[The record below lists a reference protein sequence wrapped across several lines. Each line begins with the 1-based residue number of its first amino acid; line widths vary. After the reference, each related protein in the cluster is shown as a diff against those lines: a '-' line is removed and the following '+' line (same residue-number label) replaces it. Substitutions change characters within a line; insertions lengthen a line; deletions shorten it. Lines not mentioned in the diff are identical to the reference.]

1 MPDIAAGS
9 VDVSGRID
17 WVGMSNIALTLQ
29 VPLADGSEHSVR
41 ASADVYVNLNRPD
54 VRGVHMSRMFLLLDE
69 FAQSSRL
76 TPQTCSTLLDS
87 LLDSHEDLSDAVS
100 VTFRFDLLL
109 RRPALISDNSGWRE
123 YPVVVKIERRPDGS
137 VRSEL
142 QLRITY
148 SSTCPCSLA
157 LARTHIREQFN
168 EQFGDAGELDLNAIG
183 EWLESS
189 PKWASA
195 HSQRSEADVRLRLP
209 EGTQSYAF
217 EALIEGLEDTLG
229 TPVQTAVKR
238 EDEQE
243 FARLNGENPLF
254 VEDASRRLGAHLRG
268 VEGIEGFWLKV
279 HHYESLHAHDAVAVL
294 VHNYDEPTT
303 G

>member
-17 WVGMSNIALTLQ
+17 WVGMSNIALILQ
-29 VPLADGSEHSVR
+29 VPLADGSEQSVR

-54 VRGVHMSRMFLLLDE
+54 VRGVHMSRMFLLLDQ
-69 FAQSSRL
+69 FSQKSRL
-76 TPQTCSTLLDS
+76 TPQANSALLDS

-123 YPVVVKIERRPDGS
+123 YPVELKVERRPDGR

-142 QLRITY
+142 QLQITY
-148 SSTCPCSLA
+148 SSTCPCSQA

-168 EQFGDAGELDLNAIG
+168 EQFGGGAPVDIERIG

-195 HSQRSEADVRLRLP
+195 HSQRSEADVRLRLD
-209 EGTQSYAF
+209 EGAQSYNF
-217 EALIEGLEDTLG
+217 EELIEGLENTLG

-268 VEGIEGFWLKV
+268 VEGIDGFWLRV
-279 HHYESLHAHDAVAVL
+279 QHYESLHAHDAIAVL
-294 VHNYDEPTT
+294 AHNYGEPPTR
-303 G
+303 